1 MTEGRERP
9 ATHPRRIGSV
19 APPPASAVLDTA
31 HLGDIEGAFGRI
43 SVGETEH
50 ARTWKTRLLTLLAIV
65 GPGIIVMVGDNDAGG
80 VATYAQAGQNYGY
93 SLLWVLVLLV
103 PVLIVNQE
111 MVVRLGA
118 VTGVGHARLI
128 NERFG
133 RGWGWF
139 SVGDL
144 FLLNFLTIVTE
155 FIGISLAAQYIGISK
170 YVVVPVSAVALV
182 AIMASGSFRRWE
194 RAMFVFIAVTLLQ
207 IPMLLMSH
215 PQWGHAAKSLVMP
228 SISGGVSSDA
238 VLLIIAIVG
247 TTVAPWQLFFQQ
259 SNVVDKRI
267 TPRFIGYERADTVLG
282 AFVVVIGAAALVMTG
297 EWAARSTNTV
307 GGFIDAGA
315 TAHLLGEHTGTLGS
329 IFAIVLMDA
338 SIIGA
343 AAVTLATSYAFG
355 DVFGLKHSLHRGFA
369 DAKQFYLSYTAMV
382 ALAAAIVLIPGAPL
396 GLITTAVQALA
407 GLLLP
412 SASVF
417 LLLLCNDRE
426 VLGPWVN
433 RSWLNWVAG
442 LIVGTLLL
450 LSGILMATTL
460 FPSLDVV
467 TVAGYL
473 ALSLVVLAAAAAPA
487 LRWLTRRQPAPPAA
501 RLPVRGVDR
510 NAWRMPPLTLL
521 EPVTWSA
528 GTRLA
533 MIALR
538 AYLVIGAAAIGGQG
552 NTTQPLSCSLTGH
565 LAVPLETLWIAH
577 RVVKDEPR
585 GLPGIFLAQRVGQPV
600 PRRLGGKDGD
610 MLVAD
615 LGGHAGKVPGLL
627 LLTNPGG
634 CALEPGLVPDERVVG
649 CAAVEG
655 HAGPHHF
662 PLLVTLFVA
671 VADDGHHR
679 HDHRKVR
686 RRPSRL
692 SRSFGDVRQDV
703 PGDIARLADR
713 MHVHPVGHFAR
724 HPQHPRIDRCDIDF
738 RIWRLDGTRAPLRG
752 DEIEV
757 VEVAVVIERPGSK
770 RREARLD
777 GEQVVAQPRT
787 RPLERDAVAPDDVGA
802 HLGAQTQPEIPASCL
817 LKLPGRG
824 RRDERTAREGHRDP
838 RGQLE
843 AGSGL
848 RRHGG
853 VQVGRTA
860 RLGEQQ
866 TGEPRGL
873 RTPGQVADLVERLRD
888 RHRVDVHGPE
898 PIRPLLGHHRT
909 VLAR

>member
-1 MTEGRERP
+1 M
-9 ATHPRRIGSV
+9 
-19 APPPASAVLDTA
+19 LDTA

-43 SVGETEH
+43 SVGESEH
-50 ARTWKTRLLTLLAIV
+50 GRTWKTRLLTLLAIV

-93 SLLWVLVLLV
+93 SLLWVLLLLI

-155 FIGISLAAQYIGISK
+155 FIGISLAAEYIGVSK
-170 YVVVPVSAVALV
+170 YVVVPISALALV

-215 PQWGHAAKSLVMP
+215 PQWGQAVKSFVIP
-228 SISGGVSSDA
+228 SISGGISSDA

-267 TPRFIGYERADTVLG
+267 TPRFMAYERADTVLG
-282 AFVVVIGAAALVMTG
+282 AFVVVVGAAALVMTG
-297 EWAARSTNTV
+297 EWAARSTNTT
-307 GGFIDAGA
+307 GGFTDAGA
-315 TAHLLGEHTGTLGS
+315 VAHLLGQNRAALGN

-382 ALAAAIVLIPGAPL
+382 ALAAGIVLIPGAPL

-433 RSWLNWVAG
+433 RTWLNWLAG
-442 LIVGTLLL
+442 VIVGVLLL

-460 FPSLDVV
+460 FPKIDVV
-467 TVAGYL
+467 AVAGYL
-473 ALSLVVLAAAAAPA
+473 ALVMVVGGVAAGPA
-487 LRWLTRRQPAPPAA
+487 LRWMSRRQPSAPRPQPPA
-501 RLPVRGVDR
+501 RPVDR
-510 NAWRMPPLTLL
+510 STWRMPPLTLL
-521 EPVTWSA
+521 EPVTWSP

-538 AYLVIGAAAIGGQG
+538 SYLVAGA
-552 NTTQPLSCSLTGH
+552 LL
-565 LAVPLETLWIAH
+565 L
-577 RVVKDEPR
+577 VVK
-585 GLPGIFLAQRVGQPV
+585 
-600 PRRLGGKDGD
+600 
-610 MLVAD
+610 
-615 LGGHAGKVPGLL
+615 
-627 LLTNPGG
+627 
-634 CALEPGLVPDERVVG
+634 
-649 CAAVEG
+649 AV
-655 HAGPHHF
+655 
-662 PLLVTLFVA
+662 
-671 VADDGHHR
+671 
-679 HDHRKVR
+679 
-686 RRPSRL
+686 
-692 SRSFGDVRQDV
+692 Q
-703 PGDIARLADR
+703 
-713 MHVHPVGHFAR
+713 
-724 HPQHPRIDRCDIDF
+724 
-738 RIWRLDGTRAPLRG
+738 
-752 DEIEV
+752 
-757 VEVAVVIERPGSK
+757 
-770 RREARLD
+770 
-777 GEQVVAQPRT
+777 
-787 RPLERDAVAPDDVGA
+787 
-802 HLGAQTQPEIPASCL
+802 
-817 LKLPGRG
+817 
-824 RRDERTAREGHRDP
+824 
-838 RGQLE
+838 
-843 AGSGL
+843 
-848 RRHGG
+848 
-853 VQVGRTA
+853 
-860 RLGEQQ
+860 
-866 TGEPRGL
+866 
-873 RTPGQVADLVERLRD
+873 
-888 RHRVDVHGPE
+888 
-898 PIRPLLGHHRT
+898 LGHG
-909 VLAR
+909 

>member
-1 MTEGRERP
+1 MTSSPDKPTPP
-9 ATHPRRIGSV
+9 AT
-19 APPPASAVLDTA
+19 AASAVLDSA

-43 SVGETEH
+43 KLSEVDH
-50 ARTWKTRLLTLLAIV
+50 PRTWKTRLLTLLAIV

-93 SLLWVLVLLV
+93 SLLWVLLLLI

-155 FIGISLAAQYIGISK
+155 FIGISLAAAYIGVSK
-170 YVVVPVSAVALV
+170 YVVVPISAVALV

-215 PQWGHAAKSLVMP
+215 PQWANAAKSFVVP
-228 SISGGVSSDA
+228 SISGGMSSDA

-267 TPRFIGYERADTVLG
+267 TPRFMAYERADTVIG
-282 AFVVVIGAAALVMTG
+282 AFVVIVGAAALVITG
-297 EWAARSTNTV
+297 EWAGRSTDTV
-307 GGFIDAGA
+307 GGFTDAGA
-315 TAHLLGEHTGTLGS
+315 VAHLLGRHSDVLGS

-382 ALAAAIVLIPGAPL
+382 VLAAAIVLIPGAPL

-426 VLGPWVN
+426 VLGPWIN
-433 RSWLNWVAG
+433 RAWLNWIAG

-460 FPSLDVV
+460 FPHIDVV
-467 TVAGYL
+467 AVAGYL
-473 ALSLVVLAAAAAPA
+473 TLALIALAAAAVPA
-487 LRWLTRRQPAPPAA
+487 LRWMARRQPAPPAA
-501 RLPVRGVDR
+501 PPPARPVDR
-510 NAWRMPPLTLL
+510 DTWRMPPLTLL
-521 EPVTWSA
+521 EPVTWSP
-528 GTRLA
+528 GTRLG

-538 AYLVIGAAAIGGQG
+538 SYLVVGA
-552 NTTQPLSCSLTGH
+552 LL
-565 LAVPLETLWIAH
+565 L
-577 RVVKDEPR
+577 VVK
-585 GLPGIFLAQRVGQPV
+585 AVQ
-600 PRRLGGKDGD
+600 LG
-610 MLVAD
+610 
-615 LGGHAGKVPGLL
+615 
-627 LLTNPGG
+627 
-634 CALEPGLVPDERVVG
+634 R
-649 CAAVEG
+649 
-655 HAGPHHF
+655 
-662 PLLVTLFVA
+662 
-671 VADDGHHR
+671 
-679 HDHRKVR
+679 
-686 RRPSRL
+686 
-692 SRSFGDVRQDV
+692 
-703 PGDIARLADR
+703 
-713 MHVHPVGHFAR
+713 
-724 HPQHPRIDRCDIDF
+724 
-738 RIWRLDGTRAPLRG
+738 
-752 DEIEV
+752 
-757 VEVAVVIERPGSK
+757 
-770 RREARLD
+770 
-777 GEQVVAQPRT
+777 
-787 RPLERDAVAPDDVGA
+787 
-802 HLGAQTQPEIPASCL
+802 
-817 LKLPGRG
+817 
-824 RRDERTAREGHRDP
+824 
-838 RGQLE
+838 
-843 AGSGL
+843 
-848 RRHGG
+848 
-853 VQVGRTA
+853 
-860 RLGEQQ
+860 
-866 TGEPRGL
+866 
-873 RTPGQVADLVERLRD
+873 
-888 RHRVDVHGPE
+888 
-898 PIRPLLGHHRT
+898 
-909 VLAR
+909 